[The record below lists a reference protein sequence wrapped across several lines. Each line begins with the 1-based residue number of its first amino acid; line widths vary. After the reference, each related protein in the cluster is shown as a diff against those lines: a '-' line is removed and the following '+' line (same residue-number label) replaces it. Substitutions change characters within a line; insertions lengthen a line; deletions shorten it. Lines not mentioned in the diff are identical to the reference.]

1 MKKLGVISI
10 IAVLLIVI
18 GVVGFVYLRVPSYT
32 TYDNTIDFGGLQG
45 LVISEELQEA
55 TEYFVDEQVK
65 FEIIE
70 PANYICSYF
79 VDSSGNF
86 LLIKVPEEASGYRVD
101 IISDVDLTGVSKNVL
116 REILKDSEIVKY
128 SWKY

>member
-1 MKKLGVISI
+1 M
-10 IAVLLIVI
+10 
-18 GVVGFVYLRVPSYT
+18 
-32 TYDNTIDFGGLQG
+32 QG

-70 PANYICSYF
+70 PANYTCSYF

>member
-1 MKKLGVISI
+1 M
-10 IAVLLIVI
+10 
-18 GVVGFVYLRVPSYT
+18 
-32 TYDNTIDFGGLQG
+32 QG

-70 PANYICSYF
+70 PANYTCSYF
-79 VDSSGNF
+79 VDSSGSF